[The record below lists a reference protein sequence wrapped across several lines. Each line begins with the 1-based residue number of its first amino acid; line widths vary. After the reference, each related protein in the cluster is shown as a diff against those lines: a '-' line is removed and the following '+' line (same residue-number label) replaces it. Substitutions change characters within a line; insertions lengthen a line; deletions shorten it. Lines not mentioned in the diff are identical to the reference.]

1 MQEAELILCV
11 LDATAPFDKET
22 EALLADLE
30 QLSAPVILLLNK
42 WEGDVS
48 FPTQKLQKF
57 QHILRISAKSG
68 DVSALRERVEA
79 LYLADGLSLREDAVV
94 ANARQHAALSR
105 AADALSVTLSSLR
118 AGVPLDAACTDA
130 EMALQALGEV
140 DGRAVDEAIISSIF
154 SHFCVGK

>member
-1 MQEAELILCV
+1 
-11 LDATAPFDKET
+11 
-22 EALLADLE
+22 
-30 QLSAPVILLLNK
+30 
-42 WEGDVS
+42 
-48 FPTQKLQKF
+48 LQKF

-105 AADALSVTLSSLR
+105 AADALSVTLASLR